1 MSVIPG
7 ARRLR
12 FAVPERH
19 RFRELQILEDA
30 VNYRLARLAA
40 PCRECQRAGAGSRCD
55 DHAIDVSL
63 VAGYLKL
70 AETVMQELS
79 RTTQSMRDV
88 WLASGG
94 TDWDGA

>member
-1 MSVIPG
+1 V
-7 ARRLR
+7 R
-12 FAVPERH
+12 FAVPERQ
-19 RFRELQILEDA
+19 RFRELQVLEDA

-40 PCRECQRAGAGSRCD
+40 PCRECQCAGADNRCD

-63 VAGYLKL
+63 VDGYMKL
-70 AETVMQELS
+70 AGTVMQELS

-88 WLASGG
+88 WLSSGS

>member
-7 ARRLR
+7 AGRLR

-30 VNYRLARLAA
+30 VNFRLARLAA
-40 PCRECQRAGAGSRCD
+40 PCAQCKRAAADSRCD
-55 DHAIDVSL
+55 DHAIDVAL
-63 VAGYLKL
+63 VAGYMKL
-70 AETVMQELS
+70 AGTVMEELS
-79 RTTQSMRDV
+79 HTTQNLRNV

-94 TDWDGA
+94 TDRDGA